1 MLYVLIKNP
10 THKGSQSKFYFLWQ
24 KKKNTVYNPKE
35 FGLILLAIFIISIEF
50 NAYYE
55 NPTHKGPRF

>member
-1 MLYVLIKNP
+1 MKVCFIKNP
-10 THKGSQSKFYFLWQ
+10 THKGSSQNFTCYG
-24 KKKNTVYNPKE
+24 KKRKNTVYNPKE

>member
-1 MLYVLIKNP
+1 MA
-10 THKGSQSKFYFLWQ
+10 
-24 KKKNTVYNPKE
+24 KKEKHNPKE